1 MAENKS
7 HIFSEDRQRIAIYCD
22 AMSHPARAAILE
34 LLAENGRL
42 SCSELTELLP
52 LAQPTVSQH
61 LARLRKAGLVQFEK
75 EGLSSLYEI
84 NPEVTDEM
92 RRLFYE
98 LINKVSNPL

>member
-7 HIFSEDRQRIAIYCD
+7 HIFSEDRQQIAVYCD

-42 SCSELTELLP
+42 SCSELTGLLP

-61 LARLRKAGLVQFEK
+61 LGKLRKAGMVRFEK

-84 NPEVTDEM
+84 NPKVTDEM